1 MKKVFTRNIK
11 KAGYKK
17 GIDLSHFD
25 WLLLV
30 FLSLVIAILVFVI
43 AK

>member
-1 MKKVFTRNIK
+1 MKKVFTGKIK
-11 KAGYKK
+11 KTGYKK
-17 GIDLSHFD
+17 GIDQSHFD

-30 FLSLVIAILVFVI
+30 FLSAVIAILVFVI